1 MDNMQLRRCWE
12 QIWCQYVQIRLW
24 VGTDKHIHDYGNL
37 CFLQRPSN
45 DGTSMRLA
53 SIFLHSDIVLTPYPP
68 VTKLCNPNP
77 TICTYLFYHKNM
89 FLLFP
94 LWNIFCT
101 KKHAEMFPSFFGI
114 HWIQSSRLVQ
124 WSRSQIRI
132 LLHSRRPHMP
142 SFNIAHGKIKSCTNS
157 LPPNMFFTKQNVKN
171 PQFLKNWCKSF
182 PSINLRHGVSWTAS
196 IRISPLQS

>member
-1 MDNMQLRRCWE
+1 
-12 QIWCQYVQIRLW
+12 
-24 VGTDKHIHDYGNL
+24 
-37 CFLQRPSN
+37 
-45 DGTSMRLA
+45 MRLA
-53 SIFLHSDIVLTPYPP
+53 SIFLHSNIILTPYPP
-68 VTKLCNPNP
+68 VTKLRNPNS

-94 LWNIFCT
+94 LWNILALKNMLKCF
-101 KKHAEMFPSFFGI
+101 HMFPSFFGI

-124 WSRSQIRI
+124 WSWSQIRI

-142 SFNIAHGKIKSCTNS
+142 SFNIAHGKIKSYTNS
-157 LPPNMFFTKQNVKN
+157 FPTCFSPNKMSRTPNFLKID
-171 PQFLKNWCKSF
+171 LKNWCKSF